1 MRFSIYQESKKGGRR
16 VNQDRMG
23 YLYTRDSLLLVVA
36 DGMGGHARGEVAAQ
50 LTLQT
55 MAAMYQRDAKP
66 LLPDPAR
73 YLEDAVLASHREL
86 HRYRAEHSLPEAPRT
101 TVVAC
106 VIQQGI
112 AVWAH
117 AGDSRLYLIRG
128 ARIVERTIDH
138 SRVHHLVS
146 SGLIRPE
153 DAKDHPERN
162 RIFNC
167 IGAYVAP
174 TVEISRPVALRNGDT
189 LLLCSDGLW
198 GTLNDRQIAEG
209 FAGKTVMRAVPELVE
224 LALANG
230 GADADNCTGVA
241 MTWAGTE
248 SVDMVPPTEAPV
260 STLVMP
266 DGAVASTI
274 QFPRHGDL
282 GADEELTED
291 KIDEAVAEIQRAI
304 QRSTKLVED
313 NNKK

>member
-50 LTLQT
+50 ITLQT
-55 MAAMYQRDAKP
+55 MAAIYQRDAKP
-66 LLPDPAR
+66 LLPDAAR

-106 VIQQGI
+106 VVQQGV

-117 AGDSRLYLIRG
+117 AGDSRLYLVRG

-153 DAKDHPERN
+153 EAKDHPERN

-174 TVEISRPVALRNGDT
+174 TVEISNPVALRNGDT

-198 GTLNDRQIAEG
+198 GTLNDRNIAEAFSG
-209 FAGKTVMRAVPELVE
+209 TTVMRSIPELME

-230 GADADNCTGVA
+230 GSDADNCTAVA

-274 QFPRHGDL
+274 QFPRHGDI

-304 QRSTKLVED
+304 QRSTRLVSED
-313 NNKK
+313 K

>member
-1 MRFSIYQESKKGGRR
+1 VRFSVYQESKKGGRK

-23 YLYTRDSLLLVVA
+23 YLYTRDSLLLLVA

-55 MAAMYQRDAKP
+55 MASIFQRDAKP
-66 LLPDPAR
+66 VLPDPAR
-73 YLEDAVLASHREL
+73 FLEEAVLASHREL

-106 VIQQGI
+106 IVQQGL

-117 AGDSRLYLIRG
+117 VGDSRLYLIRG
-128 ARIVERTIDH
+128 ARIADRTIDH

-167 IGAYVAP
+167 IGAFVAP
-174 TVEISRPVALRNGDT
+174 TVEISHPTALRNGDT

-198 GTLNDRQIAEG
+198 GTLNDREIAEAFG
-209 FAGKTVMRAVPELVE
+209 GKTVMRSVPELME
-224 LALANG
+224 TALANG
-230 GADADNCTGVA
+230 GGEADNCTAVA

-274 QFPRHGDL
+274 QIPRHGDP
-282 GADEELTED
+282 APDEELTD
-291 KIDEAVAEIQRAI
+291 DQIDNAVAEIQAAI
-304 QRSTKLVED
+304 QRASKLVD
-313 NNKK
+313 DK